1 MRYQK
6 ILFFFHAAFCGG
18 SLDQYSWSMEH
29 QRGISERVYFPTN
42 YKEMAQDVEQL
53 VYTVL
58 ISFQCFP
65 LIPKSRKYMYL
76 AVENLF

>member
-1 MRYQK
+1 
-6 ILFFFHAAFCGG
+6 
-18 SLDQYSWSMEH
+18 
-29 QRGISERVYFPTN
+29 
-42 YKEMAQDVEQL
+42 MAQDVEQL

-76 AVENLF
+76 AVENLFWLKKKKKKNEMYMTVPNEKYSNICIHFCVTDKPLLSIFL